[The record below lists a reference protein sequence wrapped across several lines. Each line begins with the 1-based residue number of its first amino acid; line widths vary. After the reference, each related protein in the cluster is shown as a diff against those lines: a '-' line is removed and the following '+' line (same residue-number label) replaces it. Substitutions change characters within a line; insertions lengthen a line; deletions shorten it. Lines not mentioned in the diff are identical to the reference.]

1 MRWTV
6 KDDQPGELFA
16 FFPPDIKR
24 AMDARGERPTYDQV

>member
-16 FFPPDIKR
+16 FFPPDIER
-24 AMDARGERPTYDQV
+24 AMVAREGPTLFELI